1 MLTCLKVYSS
11 QRRMPPYKTAFR
23 PSTSKL
29 DVKLTR
35 FRMQVVAL
43 TNRDS
48 DQPHWIT
55 RDVFYSHFDQDDF
68 RCRVV
73 KNVEFTYRSD
83 WFHTLAN
90 GTIGF
95 YIPVVSAIGRR
106 TDLIGTR
113 HRLAVLLPH
122 MTELP
127 VAFAMGC
134 HLTSKA
140 REFLESIPK
149 RPLHTLEPFWIPD
162 FPIRDSLP

>member
-1 MLTCLKVYSS
+1 
-11 QRRMPPYKTAFR
+11 
-23 PSTSKL
+23 
-29 DVKLTR
+29 
-35 FRMQVVAL
+35 MQVVAL
-43 TNRDS
+43 TNKHS

-73 KNVEFTYRSD
+73 QNVECTYRSD
-83 WFHTLAN
+83 WFHTLEN
-90 GTIGF
+90 GSIGF

-122 MTELP
+122 MMELP

-134 HLTSKA
+134 HLTSMA

-149 RPLHTLEPFWIPD
+149 KPLNTLVPFWIPD
-162 FPIRDSLP
+162 FPTIDSPP